1 MWVLVGISH
10 DGGHNRLCKSSHRH
24 YCIQWF
30 ANRLKTTNN
39 GSGLSRCVVGLARPN
54 VGVVVVVVVHEGRF
68 IAVVVFYFF
77 LLLPLTATL
86 GGGGGGALLSCLL
99 LLVVIVV
106 VVVVD
111 VFVVLYVL
119 GPVGFGRGRVV
130 LCSLFGLN
138 WSSAMLCSTV
148 VCSSNGWGEYTYTT
162 ACVYVCIG
170 GRKKR
175 FWKHCSRIAPQRP
188 AFAIHPGWSI
198 EGCARL
204 LLLLSHT

>member
-1 MWVLVGISH
+1 M
-10 DGGHNRLCKSSHRH
+10 
-24 YCIQWF
+24 
-30 ANRLKTTNN
+30 
-39 GSGLSRCVVGLARPN
+39 VGLARPN
-54 VGVVVVVVVHEGRF
+54 VGVVVLVVVVHEGRF

-86 GGGGGGALLSCLL
+86 GGGALHSRLL

-148 VCSSNGWGEYTYTT
+148 VCSSNG
-162 ACVYVCIG
+162 
-170 GRKKR
+170 
-175 FWKHCSRIAPQRP
+175 
-188 AFAIHPGWSI
+188 
-198 EGCARL
+198 
-204 LLLLSHT
+204 

>member
-1 MWVLVGISH
+1 M
-10 DGGHNRLCKSSHRH
+10 
-24 YCIQWF
+24 
-30 ANRLKTTNN
+30 
-39 GSGLSRCVVGLARPN
+39 VGLARPN

-86 GGGGGGALLSCLL
+86 GGGALHSRLL

-148 VCSSNGWGEYTYTT
+148 VCSSNG
-162 ACVYVCIG
+162 
-170 GRKKR
+170 
-175 FWKHCSRIAPQRP
+175 
-188 AFAIHPGWSI
+188 
-198 EGCARL
+198 
-204 LLLLSHT
+204 

>member
-1 MWVLVGISH
+1 M
-10 DGGHNRLCKSSHRH
+10 
-24 YCIQWF
+24 
-30 ANRLKTTNN
+30 
-39 GSGLSRCVVGLARPN
+39 VGLARPN

-86 GGGGGGALLSCLL
+86 GGGGGGALL

-148 VCSSNGWGEYTYTT
+148 VCSSNG
-162 ACVYVCIG
+162 
-170 GRKKR
+170 
-175 FWKHCSRIAPQRP
+175 
-188 AFAIHPGWSI
+188 
-198 EGCARL
+198 
-204 LLLLSHT
+204 

>member
-1 MWVLVGISH
+1 M
-10 DGGHNRLCKSSHRH
+10 
-24 YCIQWF
+24 
-30 ANRLKTTNN
+30 
-39 GSGLSRCVVGLARPN
+39 VGLARPN

-86 GGGGGGALLSCLL
+86 GGGGGGALHSRLL

-148 VCSSNGWGEYTYTT
+148 VCSSNG
-162 ACVYVCIG
+162 
-170 GRKKR
+170 
-175 FWKHCSRIAPQRP
+175 
-188 AFAIHPGWSI
+188 
-198 EGCARL
+198 
-204 LLLLSHT
+204 

>member
-1 MWVLVGISH
+1 M
-10 DGGHNRLCKSSHRH
+10 
-24 YCIQWF
+24 
-30 ANRLKTTNN
+30 
-39 GSGLSRCVVGLARPN
+39 VGLARPN

-86 GGGGGGALLSCLL
+86 GGGGALHSRLL

-148 VCSSNGWGEYTYTT
+148 VCSSNG
-162 ACVYVCIG
+162 
-170 GRKKR
+170 
-175 FWKHCSRIAPQRP
+175 
-188 AFAIHPGWSI
+188 
-198 EGCARL
+198 
-204 LLLLSHT
+204 